1 MLKPEGRPI
10 LVPCSID
17 PFLVLHDELQR
28 DSWIENPSGIVF
40 LPELHSRKHSF
51 VAICELL
58 R

>member
-1 MLKPEGRPI
+1 MLKAHLGTM
-10 LVPCSID
+10 LYID

-28 DSWIENPSGIVF
+28 DSWVENPSGIVF
-40 LPELHSRKHSF
+40 SPELHSRKHSF